1 MARRSF
7 SARNALPNHAYT
19 AANARNTSFNQY
31 PRQRG
36 TWWWKLPLIALML
49 LLGAGTAGSFLLR
62 SAYAGRVY
70 PDVTL
75 HGVPLG
81 GKTRAEAQQ
90 AIETQLASS
99 MQQPVTLRAGD
110 RSWQPTLRELGVRLD
125 LDQSLDQAFAIG
137 HSGNQIDALRHAL
150 HFAPPTNLPLHL
162 VVDGPTFDTYVQTI
176 ADEVEV
182 TPQEAT
188 LMIVNGEARTTPSQN
203 GVVLLRDE
211 TANAIMNSLQQ
222 AQPQTVAISLE
233 TVVPPVTTVQVADA
247 ERAVQTIVG
256 TPLELVAGT
265 QTFTISSQTLT
276 ALLRVERVE
285 RDGSVTLRTVLDRT
299 KLEAFVRDITAQV
312 GQAPVEP
319 RLNWNNGQLEIFK
332 PGAPGVGV
340 DVARAVEVVNNA
352 IVTQNRRVELPV
364 ETIQPEVRPETL
376 TSLGIKELV
385 GEGTSYFLNSAEY
398 RITNISAGIALL
410 HGVLI
415 APGGEFSFNDTVG
428 DDLDE
433 RTGFVQGE
441 AIVDNKVVI
450 EYGGGICQDS
460 TTVYRAAFYAGLPIT
475 ERTSHSSRLDFYEV
489 GETVGMDAAI
499 FTEIGPD
506 MRFRNDTDHW
516 LLMQGEVDQV
526 AQQVAIR
533 LYGTKV
539 AGRTVERSEP
549 VITYGENGVMLVNV
563 TRTIKQDG
571 TIVSTEDFPSR
582 FQPLTRAETP
592 N

>member
-1 MARRSF
+1 
-7 SARNALPNHAYT
+7 
-19 AANARNTSFNQY
+19 
-31 PRQRG
+31 
-36 TWWWKLPLIALML
+36 
-49 LLGAGTAGSFLLR
+49 
-62 SAYAGRVY
+62 
-70 PDVTL
+70 
-75 HGVPLG
+75 
-81 GKTRAEAQQ
+81 
-90 AIETQLASS
+90 
-99 MQQPVTLRAGD
+99 MQQPVTLRFND
-110 RSWQPTLRELGVRLD
+110 RTWQPTLRELGVSLD

-137 HSGNQIDALRHAL
+137 HTGSEFDALRHAL
-150 HFAPPTNLPLHL
+150 HLAQPTNLPLRI
-162 VVDGPTFDTYVQTI
+162 VVDGSTLDSYLQTI

-182 TPQEAT
+182 APQEAT
-188 LMIVNGEARTTPSQN
+188 LTIVNGQARTTPSQN
-203 GVVLLRDE
+203 GAVLLREE
-211 TANAIMNSLQQ
+211 TAAAIVNGLQQ
-222 AQPQTVAISLE
+222 AQPQNVEIQLQ
-233 TVVPPVTTVQVADA
+233 TVVPPVTTEHVAEA

-256 TPLELVAGT
+256 TPLELVAGS

-299 KLEAFVRDITAQV
+299 KLESFVRDITAQV

-340 DVARAVEVVNNA
+340 DMARAVEAVNTA
-352 IVTQNRRVELPV
+352 ILTQNRRVELPV
-364 ETIQPEVRPETL
+364 ETIQPEVSPETL
-376 TSLGIKELV
+376 ASLGIKELV

-415 APGGEFSFNDTVG
+415 APGAEFSFNDTVG

-441 AIVDNKVVI
+441 AIVGNKVVI

-506 MRFRNDTDHW
+506 LKFRNDTDHW
-516 LLMQGEVDQV
+516 LLMQGEVDLV
-526 AQQVAIR
+526 TQQVAVR

-539 AGRTVERSEP
+539 EGRSVERSEP
-549 VITYGENGVMLVNV
+549 VISYGENGVTLVSV

-571 TIVSTEDFPSR
+571 NVVSTEEFPSR
-582 FQPLTRAETP
+582 FQPLTAAQIS

>member
-7 SARNALPNHAYT
+7 SAHDALPNHAYT
-19 AANARNTSFNQY
+19 APNARTISSGEH

-36 TWWWKLPLIALML
+36 TWWKLCLIAVML
-49 LLGAGTAGSFLLR
+49 LLGAGAAGSFLLR
-62 SAYAGRVY
+62 SAYADRMY
-70 PDVTL
+70 PAVTL
-75 HGVPLG
+75 QGVPIG

-90 AIETQLASS
+90 AIEAKLASF
-99 MQQPVTLRAGD
+99 MQQPITLRVGD
-110 RSWQPTLRELGVRLD
+110 RSWQPALSELGVRLD
-125 LDQSLDQAFAIG
+125 LDQSLDQAFAVG
-137 HSGNQIDALRHAL
+137 DTGNQLDTLRHAL
-150 HFAPPTNLPLHL
+150 HLAPPTNLPLHI
-162 VVDGPTFDTYVQTI
+162 VVDGPTLDTYLQTI

-182 TPQEAT
+182 APQEAT
-188 LMIVNGEARTTPSQN
+188 LTIVNGEAHSTESQN

-211 TANAIMNSLQQ
+211 TATTIVNSLQQ
-222 AQPQTVAISLE
+222 VQPQDVAIPLQ
-233 TVVPPVTTVQVADA
+233 TVVPPVTTEQVAEA

-256 TPLELVAGT
+256 TPLELVAGE

-285 RDGSVTLRTVLDRT
+285 RDGVVSLRTVLDRT
-299 KLEAFVRDITAQV
+299 KLESFVRDITAQV

-340 DVARAVEVVNNA
+340 DVERAVEAVNNA

-376 TSLGIKELV
+376 ASLGITELV

-398 RITNISAGIALL
+398 RITNIKAGIALL

-433 RTGFVQGE
+433 RKGFVQGE
-441 AIVDNKVVI
+441 AIVNNKVVI

-475 ERTSHSSRLDFYEV
+475 ERTSHSWRLDFYEV

-499 FTEIGPD
+499 FTEVGPNLK
-506 MRFRNDTDHW
+506 FRNDTDHW
-516 LLMQGEVDQV
+516 LLMQGEVDEV
-526 AQQVAIR
+526 TQQVAVR

-549 VITYGENGVMLVNV
+549 VISYGENGVTFVSV

-571 TIVSTEDFPSR
+571 KVVNTEEFPSR
-582 FQPLTRAETP
+582 FQSPTVTQVA